1 LNRNL
6 LAALIGMLLLAG
18 IYVSIVTVRAI
29 LDRPLP
35 PCELGSDW
43 GRAWYGQRCIPY
55 CPPDP
60 KECG

>member
-1 LNRNL
+1 MNRNL
-6 LAALIGMLLLAG
+6 LSAIIGVTLLMG
-18 IYVSIVTVRAI
+18 IYVSIVTARAVF
-29 LDRPLP
+29 DRPLDH
-35 PCELGSDW
+35 CELGSDD